1 MGYWFLFG
9 LIYAIA
15 AGLVKNSE
23 DDNYWIEVIACDFLG
38 PLCLIWLVSSIS
50 QDLIYKKRKK

>member
-9 LIYAIA
+9 LIYAIIA
-15 AGLVKNSE
+15 ELVKDSE
-23 DDNYWIEVIACDFLG
+23 DDGYWIEVIACVFLG
-38 PLCLIWLVSSIS
+38 PLCLIWLASSIS